1 MSLKNYFIFLFV
13 SFGFFLNL
21 FAQPSESS
29 VKTSPPDVV
38 PAPLQYKLTCTGTE
52 CHSSVAGLVSDTGL
66 CTAFLV
72 SEDTV
77 ITNNHCIPMSIKQ
90 EGASCFGKIK
100 FVFPAVNE
108 MKTEEIECESVKR
121 ISEMKSDTMALDIA
135 ILRMKKPTQRPPFQV
150 SLDGISDTEDVQ
162 VIKINP
168 VVTGGEMKSVKCYA
182 LQDSLANPFYTTK
195 YSPLF
200 LVRDCEIMKGNSGS
214 PMINKFGHVVG
225 VISAV
230 GATSLNNTQQ
240 AQGHISLGSNL
251 SCFRDLAFTNNFKI
265 PDECKVDLS
274 KEAQKAAEKK
284 VFEKQSLDLQAKL
297 VDTVNKEL
305 VIINGNYHKLMQ
317 LKWVETKLMAANKTV
332 AGVKINFEPECF
344 FPRVKNFQEYDA
356 RLRETSKALSFT
368 YEEIL
373 GSLELSPYLV
383 PVSRVSKTKKSRLL
397 TLNTDEVKTAGH
409 FIARVFDENGQ
420 KLSDKKLPFCNLRV
434 EKN

>member
-1 MSLKNYFIFLFV
+1 MILLIFLG
-13 SFGFFLNL
+13 SCLNL
-21 FAQPSESS
+21 FAQSSESS
-29 VKTSPPDVV
+29 VKTSPPEAV
-38 PAPLQYKLTCTGTE
+38 PAPLQYKLTCTGSE
-52 CHSSVAGLVSDTGL
+52 CHSSVAGLVSESGL

-77 ITNNHCIPMSIKQ
+77 ITNNHCIPTSIKQ
-90 EGASCFGKIK
+90 DGASCLGKIK
-100 FVFPAVNE
+100 FVFPAINE
-108 MKTEEIECESVKR
+108 LKTEEIECESVKR
-121 ISEMKSDTMALDIA
+121 ISETKSDTMAMDIA
-135 ILRMKKPTQRPPFQV
+135 ILRMKKSTQRPPFQV
-150 SLDGISDTEDVQ
+150 SLEGINDTEEVQ

-168 VVTGGEMKSVKCYA
+168 IVTGGEMKSVKCYA
-182 LQDSLANPFYTTK
+182 LQDSLANPFYTSK

-200 LVRDCEIMKGNSGS
+200 LIRDCEIMKGNSGS
-214 PMINKFGHVVG
+214 PMLNKFGHVVG

-230 GATSLNNTQQ
+230 GATSLNNAQQ
-240 AQGHISLGSNL
+240 IQGHISLGSNL

-274 KEAQKAAEKK
+274 KEAQKVAEKK
-284 VFEKQSLDLQAKL
+284 VFEKQSVDLQTKL

-317 LKWVETKLMAANKTV
+317 LKWVETKLMGSNKAV
-332 AGVKINFEPECF
+332 AGVKINFEPECL
-344 FPRVKNFQEYDA
+344 FPRVKNFQEYDE

-383 PVSRVSKTKKSRLL
+383 PISRVTKSKKNRLL
-397 TLNTDEVKTAGH
+397 TLNVDEAKTTGQ
-409 FIARVFDENGQ
+409 FITRVFDENGQ